1 MRFKE
6 VGFWKLHSLTGLRLT
21 LNISYFLIL
30 FSGWSIA
37 QGESQVQSNTLEF
50 ALIGDTPYDAGQKR
64 EFANVMKEIN
74 AADLAFVV
82 HDGDFWFDGIAW
94 KKTSKGLPPCS
105 DEVFKDRLGL
115 ARNSRHPFIFTPG
128 DNDWTDCH
136 RAKPRAYDP
145 LERLTKLRQ
154 MFFKGDQ
161 SLGQRTMRL
170 TRQSEDARYAK
181 FRENVRWT
189 YGRVQFVTLHMVGS
203 NNNLGRTPEMDVEY
217 AERNTAN
224 LAWMRKAFKQANRNG
239 SRAIMI
245 ISQANPR
252 FETTWTP
259 KLQKR
264 YMLAGLKIKPPKKR
278 IATGFDDFLA
288 ALEKETLA
296 FGKPVVYVH
305 GDTHTFRI
313 DKPLIGS
320 TSKRMI
326 ENFTRVETIGYKNTH
341 WLRVTIDPEDPNVF
355 RFRQEIVKENRA
367 KH

>member
-1 MRFKE
+1 MRNNE
-6 VGFWKLHSLTGLRLT
+6 TGLWKLHSLTGLKST
-21 LNISYFLIL
+21 LIITYFML
-30 FSGWSIA
+30 FVSGWPTA
-37 QGESQVQSNTLEF
+37 QGESQTQSNKLEF
-50 ALIGDTPYDAGQKR
+50 ALIGDMPYDAGQKR
-64 EFANVMKEIN
+64 EFANVMKEID
-74 AADLAFVV
+74 AADLGFVV

-105 DEVFKDRLGL
+105 DEVFKDRLDL
-115 ARNSRHPFIFTPG
+115 ASNSRHPFIFTPG
-128 DNDWTDCH
+128 DNDWADCY
-136 RAKPRAYDP
+136 RAKPRTYDP
-145 LERLTKLRQ
+145 LERLAKLRK

-161 SLGQRTMRL
+161 SLGRRTMKL
-170 TRQSEDARYAK
+170 TRQSEDNRYVK

-189 YGRVQFVTLHMVGS
+189 YGGVQFLTLHMVGT
-203 NNNLGRTPEMDVEY
+203 NNNLGRTPEMDAEY
-217 AERNTAN
+217 AERNAAN
-224 LAWMRKAFKQANRNG
+224 LAWMREAFKLANRNDNK
-239 SRAIMI
+239 AIMI
-245 ISQANPR
+245 IAQANPR
-252 FETTWTP
+252 FETNWTP

-264 YMLAGLKIKPPKKR
+264 YMFLGVKIKPFKKR
-278 IATGFDDFLA
+278 RATGFDDFVA

-341 WLRVTIDPEDPNVF
+341 WIRVTIDPQDPNVF
-355 RFRQEIVKENRA
+355 RFRQEIVDKNLA